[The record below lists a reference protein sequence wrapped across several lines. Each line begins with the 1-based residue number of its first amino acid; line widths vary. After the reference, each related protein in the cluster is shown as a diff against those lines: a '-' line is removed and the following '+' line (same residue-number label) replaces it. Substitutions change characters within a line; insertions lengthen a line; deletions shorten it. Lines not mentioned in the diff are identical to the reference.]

1 MIPVGTLLR
10 LEERFHTYQ
19 MIVLAR
25 FPVFFNNEPLWH
37 YELNFFRDGS
47 NLGTLAF
54 DEIELNKVCP
64 RWMIYL
70 ATILMTGCP
79 MPFDRD
85 WETNTGN
92 RESTI
97 IW

>member
-37 YELNFFRDGS
+37 YELNFFRDGV
-47 NLGTLAF
+47 NMGTLAF
-54 DEIELNKVCP
+54 DEIELTKL
-64 RWMIYL
+64 I
-70 ATILMTGCP
+70 
-79 MPFDRD
+79 
-85 WETNTGN
+85 NTG
-92 RESTI
+92 EIKILSEGAHEDF
-97 IW
+97 

>member
-54 DEIELNKVCP
+54 DEIELNKL
-64 RWMIYL
+64 INSGEIE
-70 ATILMTGCP
+70 ILSEGAHE
-79 MPFDRD
+79 DY
-85 WETNTGN
+85 
-92 RESTI
+92 
-97 IW
+97 

>member
-47 NLGTLAF
+47 NLGSLAF
-54 DEIELNKVCP
+54 DEIELMKLINSGEMK
-64 RWMIYL
+64 
-70 ATILMTGCP
+70 ILSEGAHED
-79 MPFDRD
+79 F
-85 WETNTGN
+85 
-92 RESTI
+92 
-97 IW
+97 

>member
-1 MIPVGTLLR
+1 MIPIGTLLR

-19 MIVLAR
+19 MIVLSR

-54 DEIELNKVCP
+54 DEIELNKL
-64 RWMIYL
+64 INSGEIK
-70 ATILMTGCP
+70 ILSEGP
-79 MPFDRD
+79 NEDF
-85 WETNTGN
+85 
-92 RESTI
+92 
-97 IW
+97 

>member
-19 MIVLAR
+19 MIVLSR

-54 DEIELNKVCP
+54 DEIEKLINSGEMK
-64 RWMIYL
+64 
-70 ATILMTGCP
+70 ILSEGAHED
-79 MPFDRD
+79 F
-85 WETNTGN
+85 
-92 RESTI
+92 
-97 IW
+97 

>member
-54 DEIELNKVCP
+54 DEIELMKLINSGEMK
-64 RWMIYL
+64 
-70 ATILMTGCP
+70 ILSEGAHED
-79 MPFDRD
+79 F
-85 WETNTGN
+85 
-92 RESTI
+92 
-97 IW
+97 